1 MQPILEVES
10 LKVVLQTKQ
19 RTIHAVNNV
28 TFHVRTGET
37 VGLVGESGSGKSIT
51 CRSIL
56 QLLPT
61 PQGKVVGGGIRFAGK
76 DLLSY
81 SKKQMQELRGREIG
95 MVLQDPMSSLDPVY
109 RVGEQLVETLRTHTK
124 ISKKD
129 ARHKA
134 VELLRLVG
142 IPSPEKRVH
151 DYPHQMSGGMR
162 QRVMIALAICCDPK
176 LLLADEPTT
185 ALDVTVQD
193 QVLSLMKEIQQ
204 RLGMAILI
212 VTHNLGVVAE
222 MCDRVVVLYA
232 GKVMETAATT
242 DLFQTPRHA
251 YTLGLIHSVPRIE
264 SEEKLEGIPGTLPDM
279 SHAIK
284 GCPFRERCSLATS
297 ECSFDEHTQLKEV
310 APGHWSACFHHER
323 VCRQA

>member
-1 MQPILEVES
+1 MQPILEVDS

-232 GKVMETAATT
+232 GKVMETAVTT

-264 SEEKLEGIPGTLPDM
+264 SKEKLEGIPGTLPDM
-279 SHAIK
+279 SYAIK
-284 GCPFRERCSLATS
+284 GCPFRERCSFATS

-323 VCRQA
+323 VCTQA